1 MSQILN
7 GILGEMC
14 HTDDILVFGTTEME
28 HDERLENVLS
38 KLEDANLT
46 LNPSQ
51 CEYKQP
57 KVKFVGHIIGPEGV
71 SADPDRVE
79 AVKTM
84 QPPTDIHGV
93 RRLMSMVNQLGK
105 FSSLLSEVS
114 TPIRELLSKKN
125 LFVWGKAQQEEF
137 EKIKNTPD
145 KL

>member
-1 MSQILN
+1 MSQILD
-7 GILGEMC
+7 GIFGEMC
-14 HTDDILVFGTTEME
+14 HTNDILVFGTTEIE

-38 KLEDANLT
+38 KLDDANLT
-46 LNPSQ
+46 LNPSK

-57 KVKFVGHIIGPEGV
+57 KVKFVGHIIGPKGV

-93 RRLMSMVNQLGK
+93 RRLMGMVNQLGQ

-125 LFVWGKAQQEEF
+125 PFVWERLSKGHLRK
-137 EKIKNTPD
+137 
-145 KL
+145 